1 MAKRFLV
8 VVALAV
14 GVLSGCGSQATG
26 AKFDPRIV
34 SNNSASFEAEA
45 RKALKYGELDVEAII
60 RTAKPG
66 TLVRT
71 PDRPIGGEP
80 IRPKPQN
87 LGADTGA
94 AAPET
99 SGSGEPNPGAEE
111 SEATTS
117 QVSDWLDKLDVVA
130 QKFPHLADQVG
141 VLKAT
146 AKADHE
152 AVQAAFKSEV
162 SALDIDAAY
171 KKQTAWRKATPATR
185 LQQFRSKLAESRDR
199 MRQGHDAH

>member
-1 MAKRFLV
+1 MAKRLLV
-8 VVALAV
+8 VVVVLAV

-45 RKALKYGELDVEAII
+45 RKALKFGELDVEAII

-80 IRPKPQN
+80 IRPKPQ
-87 LGADTGA
+87 GGGA
-94 AAPET
+94 AAPAS
-99 SGSGEPNPGAEE
+99 SGPGEDPSTALEAAYPDAGDVEAASAEGR
-111 SEATTS
+111 
-117 QVSDWLDKLDVVA
+117 DWREKLDVVA
-130 QKFPHLADQVG
+130 EKFPHLADQVD

-146 AKADHE
+146 AKADRK

-162 SALDIDAAY
+162 SALDVDAAY
-171 KKQTAWRKATPATR
+171 QKQTAWRKATPASR
-185 LQQFRSKLAESRDR
+185 LQQFREKVAAVS
-199 MRQGHDAH
+199 